1 MQNGKKQPNDSM
13 KSVEIKSL
21 GVPMSRPVPYN
32 NKPAPPSIPKNDKA
46 GAPSVPKNDKPRG
59 NQVRANEP
67 RNNGVRKDA
76 PSGNATVT
84 NTRTANT
91 SSTSSVNTPT
101 KPSSGATAQSQKPSS
116 MRQSSGRNALRFAPK
131 LGVIGGLATV
141 LGAVGRDRSELP
153 PKVISKKATAP
164 IVKPQPK
171 KATPI
176 QPKPKSNSG
185 NGSGK
190 AKAKMMDSACN
201 FRG

>member
-1 MQNGKKQPNDSM
+1 MQNGKKQSNDSM
-13 KSVEIKSL
+13 KSVEVKSL

-67 RNNGVRKDA
+67 RNNGVRKDM

-91 SSTSSVNTPT
+91 SPTSSVNTPT
-101 KPSSGATAQSQKPSS
+101 KPSSGATAQSQKPTP
-116 MRQSSGRNALRFAPK
+116 MRQSSGRSALRFAPK
-131 LGVIGGLATV
+131 LGVIGGIA
-141 LGAVGRDRSELP
+141 GALIPVGRRQSD
-153 PKVISKKATAP
+153 SKEPVAQKPVA
-164 IVKPQPK
+164 KPQPK
-171 KATPI
+171 KTTPV
-176 QPKPKSNSG
+176 QQKPKPKSNSG

-201 FRG
+201 YRG